1 MRLVLVI
8 ILKVFWQKISN
19 HIYWIIFITYVSDSF
34 RLIQN
39 LAAAAAQHPLSS
51 EQRKVLL
58 GYKKCAVTTR
68 TLLPIPLM
76 ILSFKQSNSG
86 TASLFEIILI

>member
-1 MRLVLVI
+1 MSQI
-8 ILKVFWQKISN
+8 
-19 HIYWIIFITYVSDSF
+19 DSF

-39 LAAAAAQHPLSS
+39 LAAAAAQDPLSS

-58 GYKKCAVTTR
+58 GYKKCAVTTQ
-68 TLLPIPLM
+68 TLLAIPLM
-76 ILSFKQSNSG
+76 ILSFEQSNSG